1 MKTNPDMMQL
11 FREAARFIS
20 EHDQFLVISHLS
32 PDGDA
37 IGSTLAM
44 VGILKALKKR
54 YCVVNP
60 DRLPK
65 KYGIL
70 PWADEILSSEERG
83 TEGPYHHVI
92 ALDCADEKRMEPFP
106 SRFAAGAR
114 ILNIDHHPTN
124 TRYGTVNLVLPEA
137 AATAQ
142 LVYYLAETLQVPL
155 EEPLA
160 TCLYT
165 GILTDTGGFR
175 YSNTKAEV
183 MRIASRLLDAGVNPG
198 KLAEQFLERISEA
211 HLHVLQK
218 ALSRLQREMDGR
230 LAWMY
235 VTQEDLREAGA
246 TEADMDGLVQY
257 PLRIEGV
264 EVGLLF
270 REMSPASCK
279 VSLRSRERV
288 DVAKIAGLF
297 GGGGHA
303 RAAGCTVE
311 GPLLAVMEQVR
322 ASVQKELLG
331 GA

>member
-1 MKTNPDMMQL
+1 MMQAY
-11 FREAARFIS
+11 REAAHFIS
-20 EHDQFLVISHLS
+20 DYDQFLVISHLS

-44 VGILKALKKR
+44 VGILKALKKK

-65 KYGIL
+65 KYSIL
-70 PWADEILSSEERG
+70 PWSEEILSAEEDHS
-83 TEGPYHHVI
+83 GPYHYVI

-106 SRFAAGAR
+106 SWFADGAS

-124 TRYGTVNLVLPEA
+124 TRYGTVNLVCPEA

-142 LVYYLAETLQVPL
+142 LVYYLAEVLQVPL

-175 YSNTKAEV
+175 YANTNPEV
-183 MRIASRLLDAGVNPG
+183 MRMASRLLDVGVNPSE
-198 KLAEQFLERISEA
+198 LAEQFLERTSEA
-211 HLHVLQK
+211 HLQLLQK
-218 ALSRLQREMDGR
+218 ALSRLRREMDGR
-230 LAWMY
+230 LAWMF
-235 VTQEDLREAGA
+235 VTQDDFREAGA

-270 REMSPASCK
+270 REVSSTSCK
-279 VSLRSRERV
+279 VSLRSRALV
-288 DVAKIAGLF
+288 DVSKIAALF

-311 GPLLAVMEQVR
+311 GDLFTVMEQVR
-322 ASVQKELLG
+322 DSVQKQLSLG
-331 GA
+331 G